1 MAANRRS
8 ALCATPF
15 FTFLVQKIFQAKF
28 LDTVEVSDHA
38 HMVFCTIALV
48 QCFQSLAGEVF
59 TFKTKPDA
67 SVCQQ
72 FARIVHMRAVFS
84 SRNAS
89 RAIFFVKS
97 PFVEI
102 IFLELISDA

>member
-1 MAANRRS
+1 MAADRP
-8 ALCATPF
+8 AAGWAAPF
-15 FTFLVQKIFQAKF
+15 LLLRLQETLHPIIPDCIQVF
-28 LDTVEVSDHA
+28 DHA
-38 HMVFCTIALV
+38 HVVFSAIAFI
-48 QCFQSLAGEVF
+48 QAFQAFAGVF
-59 TFKTKPDA
+59 STFKTKPDA

-72 FARIVHMRAVFS
+72 FARIVHMRAIFS